1 MSTAKN
7 LYKSEI
13 VKKLQDEYKY
23 TNLLLIPKLEKII
36 IHRGLGEA
44 IVNKKCVEITKYVFE
59 SISGMTPIFTKAKKS
74 ISNFKLREGEIT
86 GCKVTLRSEKMY
98 DFLTKFVNIV
108 LPRIRDFSGLSANSF
123 DGRGNYNIGIDQDI
137 LFPEVDYDKIDKPR
151 GFDIT
156 FVTTASSDKEAKYL
170 LECFGIPFKK

>member
-23 TNLLLIPKLEKII
+23 TNLLLIPKLEKIT